1 MGTLTPS
8 VRFRIDPSLVLIF
21 FATKVRLL
29 RGLLVTSNRKHGKK
43 EGCEALVRWL
53 YNGPHDQTL
62 LCVKITEVEFKEMKE
77 QSAAGTERMLAT
89 ANAGSSLSNLS
100 EAYSFELLTVLLS
113 NRIELVKT
121 ETEIA
126 YDDEQSKITDYLFE
140 TLAGERFGV
149 SVTRACGKDF
159 EARPLLVKKLFG
171 VIESTRN
178 VSQKDAW
185 RKQLLHVWCE
195 SEAIAE
201 AVRHCYESEVDEALK
216 SDTFV
221 LLTVVADGQFIDEI
235 FYASDESATIMRRGG
250 ITIANVKGVF
260 AKEIAKNR
268 PSYDLEPK
276 VSAQALACRS
286 HEFFGDLLGGLRC
299 QVCSFE
305 TTGRVWK
312 CSRGCDV
319 ALCGAC
325 MDKWKRKIN
334 EY

>member
-1 MGTLTPS
+1 M
-8 VRFRIDPSLVLIF
+8 
-21 FATKVRLL
+21 RLL
-29 RGLLVTSNRKHGKK
+29 RGLLVTSSRKHTTAK
-43 EGCEALVRWL
+43 EGCEDLVRWL
-53 YNGPHDQTL
+53 YSGLEGETL
-62 LCVKITEVEFKEMKE
+62 LCVRLSEKEFAEMREK
-77 QSAAGTERMLAT
+77 SAAGTERMLAT
-89 ANAGSSLSNLS
+89 ANAGCSLSSLS
-100 EAYSFELLTVLLS
+100 EAFSFELLTVLLA

-121 ETEIA
+121 ETEIE

-178 VSQKDAW
+178 VSQRDAW

-195 SEAIAE
+195 SETIAD
-201 AVRHCYESEVDEALK
+201 AVRRCYEEEVDAALK
-216 SDTFV
+216 RDTFV
-221 LLTVVADGQFIDEI
+221 LLTVVAEGPHTDAL
-235 FYASDESATIMRRGG
+235 FYASEESANIMRRGAL
-250 ITIANVKGVF
+250 TLNNLKSVF
-260 AKEIAKNR
+260 AKEIAKTR
-268 PSYDLEPK
+268 PSYDQEPH
-276 VSAQALACRS
+276 VSLAALACRT

-299 QVCSFE
+299 QVCDFE

-312 CSRGCDV
+312 CSKGGGCDI

-325 MDKWKRKIN
+325 MDKWKKKLN

>member
-1 MGTLTPS
+1 M
-8 VRFRIDPSLVLIF
+8 
-21 FATKVRLL
+21 
-29 RGLLVTSNRKHGKK
+29 TSNRKHTKK
-43 EGCEALVRWL
+43 EGCEELLRWL
-53 YNGPHDQTL
+53 YNGQQDQTL
-62 LCVKITEVEFKEMKE
+62 LCVRVTENEFREMRE
-77 QSAAGTERMLAT
+77 QSAAGTVRMLAT

-100 EAYSFELLTVLLS
+100 EAFSFELLTVLLS

-121 ETEIA
+121 ETEIE

-195 SEAIAE
+195 TEAIAE
-201 AVRHCYESEVDEALK
+201 AVRHCYEADVDPALK
-216 SDTFV
+216 RDTFV
-221 LLTVVADGQFIDEI
+221 LLTVVAEGQLTDAL
-235 FYASDESATIMRRGG
+235 FYANEESAIIMRRGG
-250 ITIANVKGVF
+250 ITLGNVKSTF

-268 PSYDLEPK
+268 PSYDPEPH
-276 VSAQALACRS
+276 VSAAALACRS
-286 HEFFGDLLGGLRC
+286 HDFFGDLLGGLRC
-299 QVCSFE
+299 QICDFE

-312 CSRGCDV
+312 CSKGCDV